1 MTSSSLWQRLK
12 QGLQKTTTQVE
23 GTLRDLFQNHKV
35 DENTLDALEDALI
48 QADIGPETAQN
59 LRVSLEKLRQESA
72 PTLED
77 VQTFLA
83 DAIEKILTPCEKP
96 LHIGHKPHVIFL
108 IGVNGS
114 GKTTTIGKLAHWFTN
129 QGKAVE
135 VAACDTFRA
144 AAVEQ
149 LRVWASRAHIPIHT
163 THPNGDAAG
172 LAYDAFL
179 KAQNSHADIL
189 MVDTAGRLHNKDNLM
204 DELKKMI
211 RVVQKIDPTA
221 PHEILLVLDGTTGQ
235 NAHQQIAIF
244 KKEAA
249 VTGLI
254 LTKLDGTAKGG
265 VVVALAAQHGLP
277 IYALGVGEKIDD
289 LQPFSAA
296 VFAKNLVGMPYSES

>member
-1 MTSSSLWQRLK
+1 
-12 QGLQKTTTQVE
+12 
-23 GTLRDLFQNHKV
+23 
-35 DENTLDALEDALI
+35 
-48 QADIGPETAQN
+48 
-59 LRVSLEKLRQESA
+59 
-72 PTLED
+72 
-77 VQTFLA
+77 
-83 DAIEKILTPCEKP
+83 
-96 LHIGHKPHVIFL
+96 
-108 IGVNGS
+108 
-114 GKTTTIGKLAHWFTN
+114 
-129 QGKAVE
+129 
-135 VAACDTFRA
+135 
-144 AAVEQ
+144 
-149 LRVWASRAHIPIHT
+149 
-163 THPNGDAAG
+163 
-172 LAYDAFL
+172 
-179 KAQNSHADIL
+179 
-189 MVDTAGRLHNKDNLM
+189 M